1 MMSIKTRFLF
11 SYIAVILVS
20 ITLILVAGFLIVFSI
35 TGDLEAV
42 KNFYKSSYIQKPLT
56 PEEENAYLELKG
68 AAKQHQYQLLDE
80 SFVAS
85 LEKEGVKIVVR
96 KGETISYATKGFESS
111 TVTEALPKFEAAN
124 INSRG
129 TTELGDTFYRYVKF
143 DFSFQNNEEGSIFV
157 LKKQSSFVDLTQK
170 LFPILFVALLLLAI
184 LLIGLVSYFVSKSV
198 IKPIFVLK
206 DATERIKE
214 GNLEFQIPVT
224 SHDEIGQLNQG
235 FEEMRKKLKE
245 SIEVQTQYEENRKEL
260 ISNISHDLKTPI
272 TSIIGYVEGIKDGVA
287 NTPEKM
293 DKYLTTIHTK
303 AKHMDTLIDELFLF
317 SKLDLNRVPFQFE
330 TVELNMFMQEL
341 IEEMQM
347 DLSEEGIEVYLQLHP
362 SPLYVTADC
371 EKINRVISNLIHNS
385 VKYMDK
391 EEKKIAVTVSSD
403 NDKVIVKVMDNG
415 SGIESDTL
423 PYIFERFYR
432 AEQSRN
438 SSTGGSGL
446 GLAIAK
452 QIVEEHG
459 GEIWAESVPR
469 EGTSIFFSLEKV
481 EKCGE

>member
-1 MMSIKTRFLF
+1 MSIKTRFLF

-35 TGDLEAV
+35 TGDLESV

-56 PEEENAYLELKG
+56 QEEENAYLELKL
-68 AAKQHQYQLLDE
+68 AAKQHQSQLLDE
-80 SFVAS
+80 SFVS
-85 LEKEGVKIVVR
+85 SIEKEGVKIAVR
-96 KGETISYATKGFESS
+96 KGDSISYASKEFESS
-111 TVTEALPKFEAAN
+111 TLTEALPKFESAN

-143 DFSFQNNEEGSIFV
+143 DFYFPQKEEGSIFV

-170 LFPILFVALLLLAI
+170 LFPILFISLLLLAI
-184 LLIGLVSYFVSKSV
+184 LLIGLLSYLVSRSV

-206 DATERIKE
+206 DATEKIKE
-214 GNLEFQIPVT
+214 GNLDFQITVT

-245 SIEVQTQYEENRKEL
+245 SIEMQTQYEENRKEL

-303 AKHMDTLIDELFLF
+303 ARHMDTLIDELFLF

-347 DLSEEGIEVYLQLHP
+347 DLSKEGIEINLQLHA

-391 EEKKIAVTVSSD
+391 EEKKITVTVSSD
-403 NDKVIVKVMDNG
+403 NNKVIVKVMDNG

-459 GEIWAESVPR
+459 GEIWAES
-469 EGTSIFFSLEKV
+469 ELGKGTSIFFSLEKV

>member
-1 MMSIKTRFLF
+1 MSIKTRFLF

-56 PEEENAYLELKG
+56 PEEENAYLELKS
-68 AAKQHQYQLLDE
+68 AAKQHQSQLLDE
-80 SFVAS
+80 SFVSAI
-85 LEKEGVKIVVR
+85 EKEGVKIVVR
-96 KGETISYATKGFESS
+96 KGETLSYASNVFESVS
-111 TVTEALPKFEAAN
+111 LKEALPKFESAN

-143 DFSFQNNEEGSIFV
+143 GFLFSSGRRGKYICI
-157 LKKQSSFVDLTQK
+157 KKQSSFVYLTQK
-170 LFPILFVALLLLAI
+170 LFPILFVSLLLLAI
-184 LLIGLVSYFVSKSV
+184 LLIGLLSYLVSRSV

-206 DATERIKE
+206 GATEKIKE
-214 GNLEFQIPVT
+214 GNLDFQIPIT

-235 FEEMRKKLKE
+235 FEEMRKRLKE
-245 SIEVQTQYEENRKEL
+245 SIEMQTQYEENRKEL

-330 TVELNMFMQEL
+330 TVELNTFMQEL

-347 DLSEEGIEVYLQLHP
+347 DLSEEDIEVRLQLHA

-391 EEKKIAVTVSSD
+391 EEKKITVTVSSD
-403 NDKVIVKVMDNG
+403 NNKVIVKVMDNG
-415 SGIESDTL
+415 S
-423 PYIFERFYR
+423 
-432 AEQSRN
+432 
-438 SSTGGSGL
+438 
-446 GLAIAK
+446 
-452 QIVEEHG
+452 V
-459 GEIWAESVPR
+459 
-469 EGTSIFFSLEKV
+469 
-481 EKCGE
+481 

>member
-1 MMSIKTRFLF
+1 MSIKTRFLF

-35 TGDLEAV
+35 TGDLESV

-56 PEEENAYLELKG
+56 AEEENIFLELKSE
-68 AAKQHQYQLLDE
+68 AKQNQSQLLDE
-80 SFVAS
+80 SFMS
-85 LEKEGVKIVVR
+85 SIEEEDVKIVVR
-96 KGETISYATKGFESS
+96 KGEAISYASKVFES
-111 TVTEALPKFEAAN
+111 VALKEALPKFEKTN

-129 TTELGDTFYRYVKF
+129 TTELNGTFYRYVKF
-143 DFSFQNNEEGSIFV
+143 DFYFPENEEGSIFV

-184 LLIGLVSYFVSKSV
+184 LLIGLVSYFVSRSV

-214 GNLEFQIPVT
+214 GNLDFQIPVT
-224 SHDEIGQLNQG
+224 SYDEVGQLNQG

-287 NTPEKM
+287 NTPGKM

-330 TVELNMFMQEL
+330 TIELNMFMQDL

-347 DLSEEGIEVYLQLHP
+347 DLSEEGISVYLQLQHV
-362 SPLYVTADC
+362 SPLYVIADL
-371 EKINRVISNLIHNS
+371 EKIKRVISNLINNS

-391 EEKKIAVTVSSD
+391 GEKKITVTASS
-403 NDKVIVKVMDNG
+403 NENKVIVKVKDNG

-459 GEIWAESVPR
+459 GEIWAESKLG
-469 EGTSIFFSLEKV
+469 ESTSIFFSLQKV
-481 EKCGE
+481 QECGE

>member
-1 MMSIKTRFLF
+1 MSIKTRFLF

-56 PEEENAYLELKG
+56 PEEENAYLELKL
-68 AAKQHQYQLLDE
+68 AAKQHQSQLLDK
-80 SFVAS
+80 SFVS
-85 LEKEGVKIVVR
+85 SIEKEGVKIIVR
-96 KGETISYATKGFESS
+96 KGENISYANKGFESS
-111 TVTEALPKFEAAN
+111 TLTEALPKFEAAN

-129 TTELGDTFYRYVKF
+129 TTELGETFYRYVKF
-143 DFSFQNNEEGSIFV
+143 DFYFPEKEEGSIFV

-170 LFPILFVALLLLAI
+170 LFPILFVSLLLLAI
-184 LLIGLVSYFVSKSV
+184 LLIGLLSYLVSRSV

-206 DATERIKE
+206 GATEKIKE
-214 GNLEFQIPVT
+214 GNLDFQMPVT

-330 TVELNMFMQEL
+330 TVELNTFMQEL
-341 IEEMQM
+341 IEEMRM
-347 DLSEEGIEVYLQLHP
+347 DLSEEGIEINLQLHS

-391 EEKKIAVTVSSD
+391 EEKKITVTVSSD
-403 NDKVIVKVMDNG
+403 NNKVIVKVIDNG

-459 GEIWAESVPR
+459 GEIWAES
-469 EGTSIFFSLEKV
+469 ELGKGTSIFFSLEKV
-481 EKCGE
+481 EECGE

>member
-1 MMSIKTRFLF
+1 MSIKTRFLF

-35 TGDLEAV
+35 TGDLESV

-56 PEEENAYLELKG
+56 QEEENAYLELKL
-68 AAKQHQYQLLDE
+68 AAKQHQSQLLDE
-80 SFVAS
+80 SFVS
-85 LEKEGVKIVVR
+85 SIEKEGVKIAVR
-96 KGETISYATKGFESS
+96 KGDFISYASKEFERS
-111 TVTEALPKFEAAN
+111 TLTEALPKFESAN

-143 DFSFQNNEEGSIFV
+143 DFYFPQKEEGSIFV

-170 LFPILFVALLLLAI
+170 LFPILFISLLLLAI
-184 LLIGLVSYFVSKSV
+184 LLIGLLSYLVSRSV

-206 DATERIKE
+206 DATEKIKE
-214 GNLEFQIPVT
+214 GNLDFQIPVT

-245 SIEVQTQYEENRKEL
+245 SIEMQTQYEENRKEL

-303 AKHMDTLIDELFLF
+303 ARHMDTLIDELFLF

-330 TVELNMFMQEL
+330 TVELNIFMQEL

-347 DLSEEGIEVYLQLHP
+347 DLSKEGIEIHLQLHV

-391 EEKKIAVTVSSD
+391 EEKKITVTVSSD
-403 NDKVIVKVMDNG
+403 NNKVTVKVMDNG

-459 GEIWAESVPR
+459 GEIWAESELR
-469 EGTSIFFSLEKV
+469 KGTSIFFSLEKV

>member
-1 MMSIKTRFLF
+1 MSIKTRFLF

-35 TGDLEAV
+35 TGDLESV

-56 PEEENAYLELKG
+56 QEEENAYLELKL
-68 AAKQHQYQLLDE
+68 AAKQHQSQLLDE
-80 SFVAS
+80 SFVS
-85 LEKEGVKIVVR
+85 SIEKEGVKIAVR
-96 KGETISYATKGFESS
+96 KGDSISYASKEFESS
-111 TVTEALPKFEAAN
+111 TLTEALPKFESAN

-143 DFSFQNNEEGSIFV
+143 DFYFPQKEEGSIFV

-170 LFPILFVALLLLAI
+170 LFPILFISLLLLAI
-184 LLIGLVSYFVSKSV
+184 LLIGLLSYLVSRSV

-206 DATERIKE
+206 DATEKIKE
-214 GNLEFQIPVT
+214 GNLDFQIPVT

-245 SIEVQTQYEENRKEL
+245 SIEMQTQYEENRKEL

-303 AKHMDTLIDELFLF
+303 ARHMDTLIDELFLF

-347 DLSEEGIEVYLQLHP
+347 DLSKEGIEIHLQLHA

-391 EEKKIAVTVSSD
+391 EEKKITVTVSSD
-403 NDKVIVKVMDNG
+403 NNKVIVKVMDNG

-459 GEIWAESVPR
+459 GEIWAES
-469 EGTSIFFSLEKV
+469 ELGKGTSIFFSLEKV

>member
-1 MMSIKTRFLF
+1 MSIKTRFLF

-56 PEEENAYLELKG
+56 PEEENAYLELKL
-68 AAKQHQYQLLDE
+68 AAKQHQSQLLDK
-80 SFVAS
+80 SFVS
-85 LEKEGVKIVVR
+85 SIEKEGVKIIVR
-96 KGETISYATKGFESS
+96 KGENISYANKGFESS
-111 TVTEALPKFEAAN
+111 TLTEALPKFEAAN

-129 TTELGDTFYRYVKF
+129 TTELGETFYRYVKF
-143 DFSFQNNEEGSIFV
+143 DFYFPEKEEGSIFV

-170 LFPILFVALLLLAI
+170 LFPILFVSLLLLAI
-184 LLIGLVSYFVSKSV
+184 LLIGLLSYLVSRSV

-206 DATERIKE
+206 GATEKIKE
-214 GNLEFQIPVT
+214 GNLDFQMPVT

-330 TVELNMFMQEL
+330 TVELNTFMQEL

-347 DLSEEGIEVYLQLHP
+347 DLSEEGIEINLQLHS

-391 EEKKIAVTVSSD
+391 EGKKITVTVSSD
-403 NDKVIVKVMDNG
+403 NNKVIVKVIDNG

-459 GEIWAESVPR
+459 GEIWAES
-469 EGTSIFFSLEKV
+469 ELGKGTSIFFSLEKV
-481 EKCGE
+481 EECGE

>member
-1 MMSIKTRFLF
+1 MSIKTRFLF

-35 TGDLEAV
+35 TGDLESV

-56 PEEENAYLELKG
+56 QEEENAYLELKL
-68 AAKQHQYQLLDE
+68 AAKQHQSQLLDE
-80 SFVAS
+80 SFVS
-85 LEKEGVKIVVR
+85 SIEKEGVKIAVR
-96 KGETISYATKGFESS
+96 KGDSISYASKEFESS
-111 TVTEALPKFEAAN
+111 TLTEALPKFESAN

-143 DFSFQNNEEGSIFV
+143 DFYFPQKEEGSIFV

-170 LFPILFVALLLLAI
+170 LFPILFISLLLLAI
-184 LLIGLVSYFVSKSV
+184 LLIGLLSYLVSRSV

-206 DATERIKE
+206 DATEKIKE
-214 GNLEFQIPVT
+214 GNLDFQIPVT

-303 AKHMDTLIDELFLF
+303 ARHMDTLIDELFLF

-347 DLSEEGIEVYLQLHP
+347 DLSKEGIEINLQLHA

-391 EEKKIAVTVSSD
+391 EEKKITVTVSSD
-403 NDKVIVKVMDNG
+403 NNKVIVKVMDNG

-459 GEIWAESVPR
+459 GEIWAESKLG
-469 EGTSIFFSLEKV
+469 EGTSIFFSLKKV
-481 EKCGE
+481 QECGE

>member
-1 MMSIKTRFLF
+1 MSIKTRFLF

-35 TGDLEAV
+35 TGDLESV

-56 PEEENAYLELKG
+56 AEEENAFLELKL
-68 AAKQHQYQLLDE
+68 AAKQHQSQLLDE
-80 SFVAS
+80 SFVS
-85 LEKEGVKIVVR
+85 SIEKEDVKIVVR
-96 KGETISYATKGFESS
+96 KGENISYASKVFES
-111 TVTEALPKFEAAN
+111 VALKEALPKFESAN

-129 TTELGDTFYRYVKF
+129 TTELNDTFYRYVKF
-143 DFSFQNNEEGSIFV
+143 DFYFSPNEEGSIFV

-184 LLIGLVSYFVSKSV
+184 LLIGLLSYFVSRSV
-198 IKPIFVLK
+198 IKPIFILK

-214 GNLEFQIPVT
+214 GNLDFQIPVT

-330 TVELNMFMQEL
+330 TIELNMFMQDL

-347 DLSEEGIEVYLQLHP
+347 DLSEEGIAVYLQLLHA
-362 SPLYVTADC
+362 SPLYVTADR
-371 EKINRVISNLIHNS
+371 EKIKRVISNLIHNS

-391 EEKKIAVTVSSD
+391 EEKQITVTVSSIE
-403 NDKVIVKVMDNG
+403 NKVIVKVMDNG
-415 SGIESDTL
+415 LGIESDTL

-459 GEIWAESVPR
+459 GEIWAESKLG
-469 EGTSIFFSLEKV
+469 ESTSIFFSLQKV
-481 EKCGE
+481 QECGE

>member
-1 MMSIKTRFLF
+1 MSIKTRFLF

-35 TGDLEAV
+35 TGDLESV

-56 PEEENAYLELKG
+56 QEEENAYLELKL
-68 AAKQHQYQLLDE
+68 AAKQHQSQLLDE
-80 SFVAS
+80 SFVS
-85 LEKEGVKIVVR
+85 SIEKEGVKIAVR
-96 KGETISYATKGFESS
+96 KGDSISYASKEFESS
-111 TVTEALPKFEAAN
+111 TLTEALPKFESAN

-143 DFSFQNNEEGSIFV
+143 DFYFPQKEEGSIFV

-170 LFPILFVALLLLAI
+170 LFPILFISLLLLAI
-184 LLIGLVSYFVSKSV
+184 LLIGLLSYLVSRSV

-206 DATERIKE
+206 DATEKIKE
-214 GNLEFQIPVT
+214 GNLDFQIPVT

-245 SIEVQTQYEENRKEL
+245 SIEMQTQYEENRKEL

-303 AKHMDTLIDELFLF
+303 ARHMDTLIDELFLF

-347 DLSEEGIEVYLQLHP
+347 DLSKEGIEINLQLHA

-391 EEKKIAVTVSSD
+391 EEKKITVTVSSGQ
-403 NDKVIVKVMDNG
+403 NKVIVKVMDNG

-459 GEIWAESVPR
+459 GDIWAESKLG
-469 EGTSIFFSLEKV
+469 EGTSIFFSLKKV
-481 EKCGE
+481 QECGE

>member
-1 MMSIKTRFLF
+1 MSIKTRFLF

-35 TGDLEAV
+35 TGDLESV

-56 PEEENAYLELKG
+56 QEEENAYLELKL
-68 AAKQHQYQLLDE
+68 AAKQHQSQLLDE
-80 SFVAS
+80 SFVS
-85 LEKEGVKIVVR
+85 SIEKEGVKIAVR
-96 KGETISYATKGFESS
+96 KGDSISYASKEFESS
-111 TVTEALPKFEAAN
+111 TLTEALPKFESAN

-143 DFSFQNNEEGSIFV
+143 DFYFPQKEEGSIFV

-170 LFPILFVALLLLAI
+170 LFPILFISLLLLAI
-184 LLIGLVSYFVSKSV
+184 LLIGLLSYLVSRSV

-206 DATERIKE
+206 DATEKIKE
-214 GNLEFQIPVT
+214 GNLDFQIPVT

-245 SIEVQTQYEENRKEL
+245 SIEMQTQYEENRKEL

-303 AKHMDTLIDELFLF
+303 ARHMDTLIDELFLF

-347 DLSEEGIEVYLQLHP
+347 DLSKEGIEINLQLHA

-391 EEKKIAVTVSSD
+391 EEKKITVTVSSD
-403 NDKVIVKVMDNG
+403 NNKVIVKVMDNG

-459 GEIWAESVPR
+459 GEIWAES
-469 EGTSIFFSLEKV
+469 ELGKGTSIFFSLEKV

>member
-1 MMSIKTRFLF
+1 M
-11 SYIAVILVS
+11 
-20 ITLILVAGFLIVFSI
+20 
-35 TGDLEAV
+35 
-42 KNFYKSSYIQKPLT
+42 
-56 PEEENAYLELKG
+56 KG
-68 AAKQHQYQLLDE
+68 AT
-80 SFVAS
+80 
-85 LEKEGVKIVVR
+85 EK
-96 KGETISYATKGFESS
+96 
-111 TVTEALPKFEAAN
+111 
-124 INSRG
+124 
-129 TTELGDTFYRYVKF
+129 
-143 DFSFQNNEEGSIFV
+143 
-157 LKKQSSFVDLTQK
+157 
-170 LFPILFVALLLLAI
+170 
-184 LLIGLVSYFVSKSV
+184 
-198 IKPIFVLK
+198 
-206 DATERIKE
+206 IKE
-214 GNLEFQIPVT
+214 GNLDFQIPIT
-224 SHDEIGQLNQG
+224 SQDEIGQLNQG
-235 FEEMRKKLKE
+235 FEEMRKRLKE
-245 SIEVQTQYEENRKEL
+245 SIEMQTQYEENRKEL

-330 TVELNMFMQEL
+330 TVELNTFMQEL

-347 DLSEEGIEVYLQLHP
+347 DLSKEGIEVRLQLHA

-391 EEKKIAVTVSSD
+391 EEKKITVTVSSD
-403 NDKVIVKVMDNG
+403 NNKVIVKVMDNG

-459 GEIWAESVPR
+459 GEIWAES
-469 EGTSIFFSLEKV
+469 ELGKGTSIFFSLEKV
-481 EKCGE
+481 EECGE

>member
-1 MMSIKTRFLF
+1 MSIKTRFLF

-56 PEEENAYLELKG
+56 PEEENAYLELKS
-68 AAKQHQYQLLDE
+68 AAKQHQSQLLDE
-80 SFVAS
+80 SFVSAI
-85 LEKEGVKIVVR
+85 EKEGVKIVVR
-96 KGETISYATKGFESS
+96 KGETLSYASNVFESVS
-111 TVTEALPKFEAAN
+111 LKEALPKFESAN

-143 DFSFQNNEEGSIFV
+143 DFYFSQEEEGSIFV

-170 LFPILFVALLLLAI
+170 LFPILFVSLLLLAI
-184 LLIGLVSYFVSKSV
+184 LLIGLLSYLVSRSV

-206 DATERIKE
+206 GATEKIKE
-214 GNLEFQIPVT
+214 GNLDFQIPVT

-235 FEEMRKKLKE
+235 FEEMRKRLKE
-245 SIEVQTQYEENRKEL
+245 SIEMQTQYEENRKEL

-303 AKHMDTLIDELFLF
+303 ARHMDTLIDELFLF

-330 TVELNMFMQEL
+330 TVELNTFMQEL

-347 DLSEEGIEVYLQLHP
+347 DLSKEGIEVNLQLHA

-391 EEKKIAVTVSSD
+391 EEKKITVTVSSD
-403 NDKVIVKVMDNG
+403 NNKVIVKVMDNG

-459 GEIWAESVPR
+459 GEIWAES
-469 EGTSIFFSLEKV
+469 ELGKGTSIFFSLEKV
-481 EKCGE
+481 EECGE

>member
-1 MMSIKTRFLF
+1 MSIKTRFLF

-56 PEEENAYLELKG
+56 PEEENAYLELKL
-68 AAKQHQYQLLDE
+68 AAKQHQSQLLDK
-80 SFVAS
+80 SFVS
-85 LEKEGVKIVVR
+85 SIEKEGVKIIVR
-96 KGETISYATKGFESS
+96 KGENISYANKGFESS
-111 TVTEALPKFEAAN
+111 TLTEALPKFEAAN

-129 TTELGDTFYRYVKF
+129 TTELGETFYRYVKF
-143 DFSFQNNEEGSIFV
+143 DFYFPEKEEGSIFV

-170 LFPILFVALLLLAI
+170 LFPILFVSLLLLAI
-184 LLIGLVSYFVSKSV
+184 LLIGLLSYLVSRSV

-206 DATERIKE
+206 GATEKIKE
-214 GNLEFQIPVT
+214 GNLDFQMPVT

-330 TVELNMFMQEL
+330 TVELNTFMQEL

-347 DLSEEGIEVYLQLHP
+347 DLSEEGIEINLQLHS

-391 EEKKIAVTVSSD
+391 EEKKITVTVSSD
-403 NDKVIVKVMDNG
+403 NNKVIVKVIDNG

-438 SSTGGSGL
+438 SGTGGSGL

-459 GEIWAESVPR
+459 GEIWAES
-469 EGTSIFFSLEKV
+469 ELGKGTSIFFSLEKV
-481 EKCGE
+481 EECGE

>member
-1 MMSIKTRFLF
+1 MSIKTRFLF

-56 PEEENAYLELKG
+56 PEEENAYLELKL
-68 AAKQHQYQLLDE
+68 AAKQHQSQLLDE
-80 SFVAS
+80 SFVS
-85 LEKEGVKIVVR
+85 SIEKEGVKIIVR
-96 KGETISYATKGFESS
+96 KGENISYANKEFESS
-111 TVTEALPKFEAAN
+111 TLTEALPKFEAAN

-143 DFSFQNNEEGSIFV
+143 DFYFPEKEEGSIFV

-170 LFPILFVALLLLAI
+170 LFPILFVSLLLLAI
-184 LLIGLVSYFVSKSV
+184 LLIGLLSYLVSRSV

-206 DATERIKE
+206 GATEKIKE
-214 GNLEFQIPVT
+214 GNLDFQIPIT

-235 FEEMRKKLKE
+235 FEEMRKRLKE
-245 SIEVQTQYEENRKEL
+245 SIEMQTQYEENRKEL

-330 TVELNMFMQEL
+330 TVELNTFMQEL

-347 DLSEEGIEVYLQLHP
+347 DLSKEGIEVNLQLHA
-362 SPLYVTADC
+362 STLYVTADC

-391 EEKKIAVTVSSD
+391 EEKKITVTVSSD
-403 NDKVIVKVMDNG
+403 NNKIIVKVMDNG
-415 SGIESDTL
+415 SGIEADTL

-459 GEIWAESVPR
+459 GEIWAES
-469 EGTSIFFSLEKV
+469 ELGKGTSIFFSLEKV
-481 EKCGE
+481 EECGE

>member
-1 MMSIKTRFLF
+1 MF
-11 SYIAVILVS
+11 
-20 ITLILVAGFLIVFSI
+20 G
-35 TGDLEAV
+35 
-42 KNFYKSSYIQKPLT
+42 
-56 PEEENAYLELKG
+56 
-68 AAKQHQYQLLDE
+68 
-80 SFVAS
+80 
-85 LEKEGVKIVVR
+85 
-96 KGETISYATKGFESS
+96 
-111 TVTEALPKFEAAN
+111 
-124 INSRG
+124 
-129 TTELGDTFYRYVKF
+129 
-143 DFSFQNNEEGSIFV
+143 
-157 LKKQSSFVDLTQK
+157 
-170 LFPILFVALLLLAI
+170 ALLLLAI
-184 LLIGLVSYFVSKSV
+184 LLIGLLSYFVSRSV

-214 GNLEFQIPVT
+214 GNLDFQISVT

-303 AKHMDTLIDELFLF
+303 ARHMDTLIDELFLF

-347 DLSEEGIEVYLQLHP
+347 DLSKEGIEIHLQLHA
-362 SPLYVTADC
+362 SPQYVTADC

-391 EEKKIAVTVSSD
+391 EEKKITVTVSSD
-403 NDKVIVKVMDNG
+403 NNKVIVKVMDNG

-459 GEIWAESVPR
+459 GEIWAES
-469 EGTSIFFSLEKV
+469 ELGKGTSIFFSLKKYRNVVSRMKRILLV
-481 EKCGE
+481 EDEISIAELQRDYLEISDFQVDVEHSGETGLQRALQEDYDLIILDIMLPKMNGFEICKQIRAIKDIPILLVSAKKKI

>member
-1 MMSIKTRFLF
+1 MSIKTRFLF

-56 PEEENAYLELKG
+56 SEEENAYLELKS
-68 AAKQHQYQLLDE
+68 AAKQHQSQLLDE
-80 SFVAS
+80 SFVSAI
-85 LEKEGVKIVVR
+85 EKEGVKIVVR
-96 KGETISYATKGFESS
+96 KGETLSYASNVFESVS
-111 TVTEALPKFEAAN
+111 LKEALPKFESAN

-143 DFSFQNNEEGSIFV
+143 DFYFAEKEEGSIFV

-184 LLIGLVSYFVSKSV
+184 LLIGLLSYLVSRSV

-206 DATERIKE
+206 GATEKIKE
-214 GNLEFQIPVT
+214 GNLDFQIPVT

-235 FEEMRKKLKE
+235 FEEMRKRLKE
-245 SIEVQTQYEENRKEL
+245 SIEMQTQYEENRKEL

-330 TVELNMFMQEL
+330 TVELNTFMQEL

-347 DLSEEGIEVYLQLHP
+347 DLSEEGIEVRLQLHA

-391 EEKKIAVTVSSD
+391 EEKKITVTVSSD
-403 NDKVIVKVMDNG
+403 NNKVIVKVMDNG

-459 GEIWAESVPR
+459 GEIWAES
-469 EGTSIFFSLEKV
+469 ELGKGTSIFFSLEKV
-481 EKCGE
+481 EECGE

>member
-1 MMSIKTRFLF
+1 MSIKTRFLF

-35 TGDLEAV
+35 TGDLESV

-56 PEEENAYLELKG
+56 PEEENAYLELKS
-68 AAKQHQYQLLDE
+68 AAKQHQSQLLDE
-80 SFVAS
+80 SFVS
-85 LEKEGVKIVVR
+85 SIEKENVKIVVR
-96 KGETISYATKGFESS
+96 KGENISYASKVFESS
-111 TVTEALPKFEAAN
+111 ALTDALPKFESAN

-143 DFSFQNNEEGSIFV
+143 DFYFPEKEEGSIFV

-170 LFPILFVALLLLAI
+170 LFPILFISLLLLAI
-184 LLIGLVSYFVSKSV
+184 LLIGLLSYLVSRSV

-206 DATERIKE
+206 DATEKIKE
-214 GNLEFQIPVT
+214 GNLDFQIPVT

-245 SIEVQTQYEENRKEL
+245 SIEMQTQYEENRKEL

-303 AKHMDTLIDELFLF
+303 ARHMDTLIDELFLF

-347 DLSEEGIEVYLQLHP
+347 DLSKEGIEVNLQLHA
-362 SPLYVTADC
+362 SLLYVTADC

-391 EEKKIAVTVSSD
+391 EEKKITVTVSSD
-403 NDKVIVKVMDNG
+403 DDKVIVKVMDNG

-452 QIVEEHG
+452 QIIEEHG
-459 GEIWAESVPR
+459 GNIWAES
-469 EGTSIFFSLEKV
+469 ELGKGTSIFFSLEKV

>member
-1 MMSIKTRFLF
+1 MSIKTRFLF

-56 PEEENAYLELKG
+56 PEEENAYLELKS
-68 AAKQHQYQLLDE
+68 AAKQHQSQLLDE
-80 SFVAS
+80 SFVSAI
-85 LEKEGVKIVVR
+85 EKEGVKIVVR
-96 KGETISYATKGFESS
+96 KGETLSYASNVFES
-111 TVTEALPKFEAAN
+111 VFLKEALPKFESAN

-143 DFSFQNNEEGSIFV
+143 DFYFSQEEEGSIFV

-170 LFPILFVALLLLAI
+170 LFPILFVSLLLLAI
-184 LLIGLVSYFVSKSV
+184 LLIGLLSYLVSRSV

-206 DATERIKE
+206 GATEKIKE
-214 GNLEFQIPVT
+214 GNLDFQIPVT

-235 FEEMRKKLKE
+235 FEEMRKRLKE
-245 SIEVQTQYEENRKEL
+245 SIEMQTQYEENRKEL

-303 AKHMDTLIDELFLF
+303 ARHMDTLIDELFLF

-330 TVELNMFMQEL
+330 TVELNTFMQEL

-347 DLSEEGIEVYLQLHP
+347 DLSKEGIEVNLQLHA

-391 EEKKIAVTVSSD
+391 EEKKITVTVSSD
-403 NDKVIVKVMDNG
+403 NNKVIVKVMDNG

-459 GEIWAESVPR
+459 GEIWAES
-469 EGTSIFFSLEKV
+469 ELGKGTSIFFSLEKV
-481 EKCGE
+481 EECGE

>member
-1 MMSIKTRFLF
+1 MSIKTRFLF

-56 PEEENAYLELKG
+56 PEEENAYLELKS
-68 AAKQHQYQLLDE
+68 AAKQHQSQLLDE
-80 SFVAS
+80 SFVSAI
-85 LEKEGVKIVVR
+85 EKEGVKIVVR
-96 KGETISYATKGFESS
+96 KGETLSYASNVFESVS
-111 TVTEALPKFEAAN
+111 LKEALPKFEAAN

-143 DFSFQNNEEGSIFV
+143 DFYFAEKEEGSIFV

-170 LFPILFVALLLLAI
+170 LFPILFVSLLLLAI
-184 LLIGLVSYFVSKSV
+184 LLIGLLSYLVSRSI

-206 DATERIKE
+206 GATEKIKE
-214 GNLEFQIPVT
+214 GNLDFQMPVT

-330 TVELNMFMQEL
+330 TVELNTFMQEL

-347 DLSEEGIEVYLQLHP
+347 DLSEEGIEVNLQLHA

-391 EEKKIAVTVSSD
+391 EEKKITVTVSSD
-403 NDKVIVKVMDNG
+403 NNKVIVKVMDNG

-432 AEQSRN
+432 TEQSRN

-459 GEIWAESVPR
+459 GKIWAES
-469 EGTSIFFSLEKV
+469 ELGKGTSIFFSLEKV
-481 EKCGE
+481 EECGE

>member
-1 MMSIKTRFLF
+1 MSIKTRFLF

-35 TGDLEAV
+35 TGDLESV

-56 PEEENAYLELKG
+56 QEEENAYLELKL
-68 AAKQHQYQLLDE
+68 AAKQHQSQLLDE
-80 SFVAS
+80 SFVS
-85 LEKEGVKIVVR
+85 SIEKEGVKIAVR
-96 KGETISYATKGFESS
+96 KGDSISYASKEFESS
-111 TVTEALPKFEAAN
+111 TLTEALPKFESAN

-143 DFSFQNNEEGSIFV
+143 DFYFPQKEEGSIFV

-170 LFPILFVALLLLAI
+170 LFPILFISLLLLAI
-184 LLIGLVSYFVSKSV
+184 LLIGLLSYLVSRSV

-206 DATERIKE
+206 DATEKIKE
-214 GNLEFQIPVT
+214 GNLDFQIPVT

-245 SIEVQTQYEENRKEL
+245 SIEMQTQYEENRKEL

-303 AKHMDTLIDELFLF
+303 ARHMDTLIDELFLF

-347 DLSEEGIEVYLQLHP
+347 DLSKEGIEINLQLHA

-391 EEKKIAVTVSSD
+391 EEKKITVTVSSD
-403 NDKVIVKVMDNG
+403 NNKVIVKVMDNG

-459 GEIWAESVPR
+459 GDIWAESKLG
-469 EGTSIFFSLEKV
+469 EGTSIFFSLKKV
-481 EKCGE
+481 QECGE

>member
-1 MMSIKTRFLF
+1 MSIKTRFLF

-56 PEEENAYLELKG
+56 PEEENAYLELKL
-68 AAKQHQYQLLDE
+68 AAKQHQSQLLDK
-80 SFVAS
+80 SFVS
-85 LEKEGVKIVVR
+85 SIEKEGVKIIGR
-96 KGETISYATKGFESS
+96 KGENISYANKGFESS
-111 TVTEALPKFEAAN
+111 TLTEALPKFEAAN

-129 TTELGDTFYRYVKF
+129 TTELGETFYRYVKF
-143 DFSFQNNEEGSIFV
+143 DFYFPEKEEGSIFV

-170 LFPILFVALLLLAI
+170 LFPILFVSLLLLAI
-184 LLIGLVSYFVSKSV
+184 LLIGLLSYLVSRSV

-206 DATERIKE
+206 GATEKIKE
-214 GNLEFQIPVT
+214 GNLDFQMPVT

-330 TVELNMFMQEL
+330 TVELNTFMQEL

-347 DLSEEGIEVYLQLHP
+347 DLSEEGIEINLQLHS

-391 EEKKIAVTVSSD
+391 EEKKITVTVSSD
-403 NDKVIVKVMDNG
+403 NNKVIVKVIDNG

-459 GEIWAESVPR
+459 GEIWAES
-469 EGTSIFFSLEKV
+469 ELGKGTSIFFSLEKV
-481 EKCGE
+481 EECGE

>member
-1 MMSIKTRFLF
+1 MSIKTRFLF

-35 TGDLEAV
+35 TGDLESV

-56 PEEENAYLELKG
+56 PEEENTYIELKL
-68 AAKQHQYQLLDE
+68 AAKKNQSQLLDE
-80 SFVAS
+80 SFVSS

-96 KGETISYATKGFESS
+96 KGETISYATKIFEGVSLK
-111 TVTEALPKFEAAN
+111 EAIPKFESAN

-143 DFSFQNNEEGSIFV
+143 DFYFPGGEEGSIFV
-157 LKKQSSFVDLTQK
+157 LKRQSSFVDLTQK
-170 LFPILFVALLLLAI
+170 LFPILFGALLLLAI
-184 LLIGLVSYFVSKSV
+184 LLIGLLSYFVSRSV

-206 DATERIKE
+206 DATGRIKE
-214 GNLEFQIPVT
+214 GDLDFQIPVT
-224 SHDEIGQLNQG
+224 SYDEIGRLNQG
-235 FEEMRKKLKE
+235 FEEMRKRLKE
-245 SIEVQTQYEENRKEL
+245 SIEMQTQYEENRKEL

-330 TVELNMFMQEL
+330 TIELNVFMQEL
-341 IEEMQM
+341 LEEMQM
-347 DLSEEGIEVYLQLHP
+347 DLSEEGIEVYLQLQS

-391 EEKKIAVTVSSD
+391 EEKKITVTVLSD
-403 NDKVIVKVMDNG
+403 NNKVIVKVMDNG
-415 SGIESDTL
+415 SGIEADTL

-459 GEIWAESVPR
+459 GEIWAESKLW
-469 EGTSIFFSLEKV
+469 EGTSIFFSLKKV
-481 EKCGE
+481 QECGE

>member
-1 MMSIKTRFLF
+1 MSIKTRFLL
-11 SYIAVILVS
+11 SYIAVIFVS
-20 ITLILVAGFLIVFSI
+20 ITLLLVMGFLIIFSI
-35 TGDLEAV
+35 TGNLESV
-42 KNFYKSSYIQKPLT
+42 KNFYKSSYIQRPLT
-56 PEEENAYLELKG
+56 PEEENAFLELKS
-68 AAKQHQYQLLDE
+68 AAKQNQSQLLDE
-80 SFVAS
+80 AMMPS
-85 LEKEGVKIVVR
+85 LEKEDVKIVVR
-96 KGETISYATKGFESS
+96 KGDAISYASKAIGSS
-111 TVTEALPKFEAAN
+111 NLKEALPKFEATN

-129 TTELGDTFYRYVKF
+129 TVELNDTFYRYVKF
-143 DFSFQNNEEGSIFV
+143 DFYFPHNEEGSIFV
-157 LKKQSSFVDLTQK
+157 LNKQSSYVELTEK
-170 LFPILFVALLLLAI
+170 LFPILFISLLLLAI
-184 LLIGLVSYFVSKSV
+184 FIIGLLSYFVSRSV
-198 IKPIFVLK
+198 IKPILILK
-206 DATERIKE
+206 DATGRIKE
-214 GNLEFQIPVT
+214 GDLHFQIPVT
-224 SHDEIGQLNQG
+224 SHDEIGQLNQA
-235 FEEMRKKLKE
+235 FEEMRQKLKE
-245 SIEVQTQYEENRKEL
+245 SIEVQAQYEENRKEL

-330 TVELNMFMQEL
+330 TIELNVFMQEL
-341 IEEMQM
+341 LEEMQM
-347 DLSEEGIEVYLQLHP
+347 DLSEEGIEVHLQLHS

-391 EEKKIAVTVSSD
+391 EEKKITVTVLSD
-403 NDKVIVKVMDNG
+403 NDTVIVKVMDNG
-415 SGIESDTL
+415 SGIEADTL

-438 SSTGGSGL
+438 SNTGGSGL

-452 QIVEEHG
+452 QIIEEHG
-459 GEIWAESVPR
+459 GNIWVES
-469 EGTSIFFSLEKV
+469 ELGKGTSIFFSLEKV

>member
-1 MMSIKTRFLF
+1 MSIKTRFLF

-56 PEEENAYLELKG
+56 PEEENAYLELKL
-68 AAKQHQYQLLDE
+68 AAKQHQSQLLDE
-80 SFVAS
+80 SFVS
-85 LEKEGVKIVVR
+85 SIEKEGVKIIVR
-96 KGETISYATKGFESS
+96 KGENISYANKGFESS
-111 TVTEALPKFEAAN
+111 TLTEALPKFEAAN
-124 INSRG
+124 INSCG

-143 DFSFQNNEEGSIFV
+143 DFYFPEKEEGSIFV

-170 LFPILFVALLLLAI
+170 LFPILFVSLLLLAI
-184 LLIGLVSYFVSKSV
+184 LLIGLLSYLVSRSV

-206 DATERIKE
+206 GATEKIKE
-214 GNLEFQIPVT
+214 GNLDFQIPIT

-235 FEEMRKKLKE
+235 FEEMRKRLKE
-245 SIEVQTQYEENRKEL
+245 SIEMQTQYEENRKEL

-330 TVELNMFMQEL
+330 TVELNTFMQEL

-347 DLSEEGIEVYLQLHP
+347 DLSKEGIEVNLQLHA
-362 SPLYVTADC
+362 STLYVTADC

-391 EEKKIAVTVSSD
+391 EEKKITVTVSSD
-403 NDKVIVKVMDNG
+403 NNKIIVKVMDNG
-415 SGIESDTL
+415 SGIEADTL

-459 GEIWAESVPR
+459 GEIWAES
-469 EGTSIFFSLEKV
+469 ELGKGTSIFFSLEKV
-481 EKCGE
+481 EECGE

>member
-1 MMSIKTRFLF
+1 MSIKTRFLF
-11 SYIAVILVS
+11 SYIAVIFVS

-56 PEEENAYLELKG
+56 PEEENAYLELKS
-68 AAKQHQYQLLDE
+68 AAKQHQSQLFDE
-80 SFVAS
+80 SFVSAI
-85 LEKEGVKIVVR
+85 EKDGVKIVVR
-96 KGETISYATKGFESS
+96 KGETLSYASNVFESVS
-111 TVTEALPKFEAAN
+111 LKEALPKFESAN

-143 DFSFQNNEEGSIFV
+143 DFYFPQKEEGSIFV

-170 LFPILFVALLLLAI
+170 LFPILFVSLLLLAI
-184 LLIGLVSYFVSKSV
+184 LLIGLLSYLVSRSV

-206 DATERIKE
+206 DATEKIKE
-214 GNLEFQIPVT
+214 GNLDFQMPVT

-235 FEEMRKKLKE
+235 FEEMRKRLKE

-303 AKHMDTLIDELFLF
+303 ARHMDTLIDELFLF

-347 DLSEEGIEVYLQLHP
+347 DLSKEGIEVNLQLHA

-391 EEKKIAVTVSSD
+391 EEKKITVTVSSD
-403 NDKVIVKVMDNG
+403 SNKVIVKVMDNG
-415 SGIESDTL
+415 SGIETDTL

-432 AEQSRN
+432 TEQSRN

-459 GEIWAESVPR
+459 GGIWAESKLG
-469 EGTSIFFSLEKV
+469 EGTSIFFSLKKV
-481 EKCGE
+481 QECGE

>member
-1 MMSIKTRFLF
+1 MSIKTRFLF

-56 PEEENAYLELKG
+56 PEEENAYLELKL
-68 AAKQHQYQLLDE
+68 AAKQHQSQLLDE
-80 SFVAS
+80 SFVSS

-96 KGETISYATKGFESS
+96 KGETISYATKVFES
-111 TVTEALPKFEAAN
+111 VALKEALPKFESAN

-143 DFSFQNNEEGSIFV
+143 DFYFPEKEEGSIFV

-170 LFPILFVALLLLAI
+170 LFPILFVSLLLLAI
-184 LLIGLVSYFVSKSV
+184 LLIGLLSYLVSRSV

-206 DATERIKE
+206 GATEKIKE
-214 GNLEFQIPVT
+214 GNLDFQIPVT

-245 SIEVQTQYEENRKEL
+245 SIEMQTQYEENRKEL

-303 AKHMDTLIDELFLF
+303 ARHMDTLIDELFLF

-347 DLSEEGIEVYLQLHP
+347 DLSKEGIEVNLQLHA

-391 EEKKIAVTVSSD
+391 EEKKITVTVSS
-403 NDKVIVKVMDNG
+403 NNNKVIVKVMDNG

-459 GEIWAESVPR
+459 GEIWAES
-469 EGTSIFFSLEKV
+469 ELGKGTSIFFSLEKV
-481 EKCGE
+481 EECGE

>member
-1 MMSIKTRFLF
+1 MSIKTRFLF

-56 PEEENAYLELKG
+56 PEEENAYLELKL
-68 AAKQHQYQLLDE
+68 AAKQHQSQLLDK
-80 SFVAS
+80 SFVS
-85 LEKEGVKIVVR
+85 SIEKEGVKIIVR
-96 KGETISYATKGFESS
+96 KGENISYANKGFESS
-111 TVTEALPKFEAAN
+111 TLTEALPKFEAAN

-129 TTELGDTFYRYVKF
+129 TTELGETFYRYVKF
-143 DFSFQNNEEGSIFV
+143 DFYFPEKEEGSIFV

-170 LFPILFVALLLLAI
+170 LFPILFVSLLLLAI
-184 LLIGLVSYFVSKSV
+184 LLIGLLSYLVLRSV

-206 DATERIKE
+206 GATEKIKE
-214 GNLEFQIPVT
+214 GNLDFQMPVT

-330 TVELNMFMQEL
+330 TVELNTFMQEL

-347 DLSEEGIEVYLQLHP
+347 DLSEEGIEINLQLHS

-391 EEKKIAVTVSSD
+391 EEKKITVTVSSD
-403 NDKVIVKVMDNG
+403 NNKVIVKVIDNG

-459 GEIWAESVPR
+459 GEIWAES
-469 EGTSIFFSLEKV
+469 ELGKGTSIFFSLEKV
-481 EKCGE
+481 EECGE

>member
-1 MMSIKTRFLF
+1 MSIKTRFLF

-56 PEEENAYLELKG
+56 PEEENAYLELKL
-68 AAKQHQYQLLDE
+68 AAKQHQSQLLDK
-80 SFVAS
+80 SFVS
-85 LEKEGVKIVVR
+85 SIEKEGVKIIVR
-96 KGETISYATKGFESS
+96 KGENISYANKGFESS
-111 TVTEALPKFEAAN
+111 TLTEALPKFEAAN

-129 TTELGDTFYRYVKF
+129 TTELGETFYRYVKF
-143 DFSFQNNEEGSIFV
+143 DFYFPEKEEGSIFV

-170 LFPILFVALLLLAI
+170 LFPILFVSLLLLAI
-184 LLIGLVSYFVSKSV
+184 LLIGLLSYLVSRSV

-206 DATERIKE
+206 GATEKIKE
-214 GNLEFQIPVT
+214 GNLDFQMPVT

-330 TVELNMFMQEL
+330 TVELNTFMQEL

-347 DLSEEGIEVYLQLHP
+347 DLSEEGIEVRLQLHA

-391 EEKKIAVTVSSD
+391 EEKKITVTVSSD
-403 NDKVIVKVMDNG
+403 NNKVIVKVMDNG

-459 GEIWAESVPR
+459 GEIWAES
-469 EGTSIFFSLEKV
+469 ELGKGTSIFFSLEKV
-481 EKCGE
+481 EECGE

>member
-1 MMSIKTRFLF
+1 MSIKTRFLF

-35 TGDLEAV
+35 TGDLESV

-56 PEEENAYLELKG
+56 PEEENAYLELKS
-68 AAKQHQYQLLDE
+68 AAKQHQSQLLDE
-80 SFVAS
+80 SFVS
-85 LEKEGVKIVVR
+85 SIEKENVKIVVR
-96 KGETISYATKGFESS
+96 KGENISYASKVFESS
-111 TVTEALPKFEAAN
+111 ALKDALPKFESAN

-129 TTELGDTFYRYVKF
+129 TTELGDTFYQYVKF
-143 DFSFQNNEEGSIFV
+143 DFYFPEKEEGSIFV

-170 LFPILFVALLLLAI
+170 LFPILFISLLLLAI
-184 LLIGLVSYFVSKSV
+184 LLIGLLSYLVSRSV

-206 DATERIKE
+206 DATEKIKE
-214 GNLEFQIPVT
+214 GNLDFQIPVT

-245 SIEVQTQYEENRKEL
+245 SIEMQTQYEENRKEL

-303 AKHMDTLIDELFLF
+303 ARHMDTLIDELFLF

-347 DLSEEGIEVYLQLHP
+347 DLSKEGIEVNLQLHA
-362 SPLYVTADC
+362 SLLYVTADC

-391 EEKKIAVTVSSD
+391 EEKKITVTVSSD
-403 NDKVIVKVMDNG
+403 DDKVIVKVMDNG

-452 QIVEEHG
+452 QIIEEHG
-459 GEIWAESVPR
+459 GNIWAES
-469 EGTSIFFSLEKV
+469 ELGKGTSIFFSLEKV